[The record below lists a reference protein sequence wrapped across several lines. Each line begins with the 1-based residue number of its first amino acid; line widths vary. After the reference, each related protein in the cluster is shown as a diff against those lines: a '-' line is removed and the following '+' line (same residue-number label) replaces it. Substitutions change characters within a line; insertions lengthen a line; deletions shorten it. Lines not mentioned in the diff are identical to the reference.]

1 MIISSPEIIFILKV
15 TCKATV
21 ASAAGMKQDSLGFEQ
36 YRGGGILDSDL
47 RTIQEEPDKPV
58 EELGIRGDLA
68 SVKKSEGRNHIL
80 LPQRLAVYA
89 SPENKKLFE
98 EEKSLR
104 REGR

>member
-47 RTIQEEPDKPV
+47 RTIQGIYLLSFSKISVDKCSWTPGMETISFQLQDYSV
-58 EELGIRGDLA
+58 QLKCFSIRL
-68 SVKKSEGRNHIL
+68 K
-80 LPQRLAVYA
+80 
-89 SPENKKLFE
+89 
-98 EEKSLR
+98 
-104 REGR
+104 